1 MPLNTLLTRR
11 ALLAKSLAAASLAA
25 LPTGSAASD
34 EASFSFLVVGD
45 WGHANSEGQRQV
57 AHAMGIAARRDRV
70 RFVVSTGDN
79 FYPRGVS
86 GVSDPLW
93 KDAFENVYGDNGLQ
107 GPWYPVLGNHDHKG
121 NVAAERDY
129 SAASSRWSMPAD
141 YYRHTEVLGSGGDL
155 IELFFL
161 DTLPLLS
168 SGDGFLARLIEP
180 GAATQL
186 SWLGAALAESKAT
199 WKIVVGHHPVFS
211 AGPHGN
217 TPVLIAALKP
227 LFDRH
232 HVAAYINGHDHN
244 LQHIIVDGVS
254 YLTCGAGSEARPAA
268 AHPEG
273 AAFSAAV
280 PGFMAV
286 KMRPSA
292 ILLTFLDAQARV
304 LYRATLLPRTAGH

>member
-1 MPLNTLLTRR
+1 MSVKTLLTRR
-11 ALLAKSLAAASLAA
+11 ALLAKGVATASMAV
-25 LPTGSAASD
+25 LPAGSAASD
-34 EASFSFLVVGD
+34 EAAFSFLVVGD

-57 AHAMGIAARRDRV
+57 ARAMGIAARRDRA

-79 FYPRGVS
+79 FYPKGVS

-93 KDAFENVYGDNGLQ
+93 KEAFESVYADNGLQ

-121 NVAAERDY
+121 VVAAEREY
-129 SAASSRWSMPAD
+129 SAVSSRWSMPAD
-141 YYRHTEVLGSGGDL
+141 YYRHTEVLGSGNL
-155 IELFFL
+155 VEFFLL
-161 DTLPLLS
+161 DTLPLS
-168 SGDGFLARLIEP
+168 RAGDGFMTRLFEP

-186 SWLGAALAESKAT
+186 SWLNAALAESKAM

-217 TPVLIAALKP
+217 TPTLIAALKP

-254 YLTCGAGSEARPAA
+254 YLTCGAGSEAHRI
-268 AHPEG
+268 AHPEES
-273 AAFSAAV
+273 AFSAAV
-280 PGFMAV
+280 PGFMVV
-286 KMRPSA
+286 KMTPSA
-292 ILLTFLDAQARV
+292 ILITFLDARAQV
-304 LYRATLLPRTAGH
+304 LYHATLLPRTAGH